1 MNQVDPNRTVP
12 SNHPTT
18 DETKPVRLDSRDSPN
33 HSQAVAGEGAPTVM
47 KGTAH
52 LPRTFPAETPCG
64 HVTPGTDRQQH
75 QGTTRS
81 AGVSI
86 LQALTDLPAGAGFG
100 SVGRPGRA
108 STSRIRGDYPLV
120 HGPLGSKLL
129 IVHHGVTHLESVQ
142 VGAILIAGEPIPA
155 GPDGGQN
162 HGPGAGEGVQHH
174 AGA

>member
-1 MNQVDPNRTVP
+1 MRTRHSRNRQTTTPRNNPVSRSIDPSGP
-12 SNHPTT
+12 
-18 DETKPVRLDSRDSPN
+18 DGLASRYWIWLS
-33 HSQAVAGEGAPTVM
+33 
-47 KGTAH
+47 GT
-52 LPRTFPAETPCG
+52 PRT
-64 HVTPGTDRQQH
+64 
-75 QGTTRS
+75 
-81 AGVSI
+81 
-86 LQALTDLPAGAGFG
+86 
-100 SVGRPGRA
+100 A
-108 STSRIRGDYPLV
+108 STSRIRGDNPLV

>member
-1 MNQVDPNRTVP
+1 MNQVDPNMTGP
-12 SNHPTT
+12 SHHPTT

-33 HSQAVAGEGAPTVM
+33 HSRAVAGEGAPTVM

-81 AGVSI
+81 SGVSI
-86 LQALTDLPAGAGFG
+86 LQAPDGPARGYWIWLSGAP
-100 SVGRPGRA
+100 RTA
-108 STSRIRGDYPLV
+108 STSRIRGDNPLV